1 MQKKCLYIIIL
12 IFTTQCALTGTNKE
26 LNFLYLDIHQ
36 FRNNLNLKK
45 LEVDTTLETVAKEYA
60 INLDKNNVLT
70 HTLFGTTP
78 MQRVSKYDKN
88 FCRIREILA
97 SGIEVQHVKDAWL
110 QSPKHKEA
118 LINKDTSKIGGYVLR
133 TKDNKNIF
141 VVLFGE
147 KCKKFDTN

>member
-1 MQKKCLYIIIL
+1 MQKKIPIIIL
-12 IFTTQCALTGTNKE
+12 FLTSQCALIGTNKD
-26 LNFLYLDIHQ
+26 LAFLYSDIHKL
-36 FRNNLNLKK
+36 RDNLNLKK
-45 LEVDTTLETVAKEYA
+45 LEIDQTLETVAKEYA
-60 INLDKNNVLT
+60 INLDKNDVLT

-97 SGIEVQHVKDAWL
+97 AKMEVQDVTDAWL

-147 KCKKFDTN
+147 KCKKI